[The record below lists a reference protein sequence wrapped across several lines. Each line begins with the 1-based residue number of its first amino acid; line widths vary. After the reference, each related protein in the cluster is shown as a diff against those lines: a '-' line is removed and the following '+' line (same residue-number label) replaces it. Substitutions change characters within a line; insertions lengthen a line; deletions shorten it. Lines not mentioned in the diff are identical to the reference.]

1 MILKDNKHFE
11 LPQLMGGAFS
21 GLDRLEI
28 PYNILILRKVLQRED
43 NGDIQLFCQAI
54 DGPEQKNGGIDFIVD
69 DRKKKMELF
78 HWFQFQIG
86 KDIKTIYESDF
97 RFEGEDK

>member
-1 MILKDNKHFE
+1 MMLKDNKDFE
-11 LPQLMGGAFS
+11 LPQLMGGSFS

-43 NGDIQLFCQAI
+43 NSDIQLFCQAI
-54 DGPEQKNGGIDFIVD
+54 DGPEQKNGGINFVNDY
-69 DRKKKMELF
+69 REKKEELF
-78 HWFQFQIG
+78 YWLQLQIG

-97 RFEGEDK
+97 TFEGEGK